1 MNDAPQITAATIHCT
16 GCRTEGVKFAY
27 CSDLCRI
34 RKCVSEKGLS
44 TCGDCREV
52 DACPIVGAIFRHAPD
67 ARENLRLRRPPE
79 SFRDR
84 PAVHRRIGL
93 PLRKTHKQNESP
105 RTLPATLIRRR
116 IFCTAA
122 PRTARRDSPAP
133 HLVPIPDGATIAIP
147 TLREEARKIP
157 AQGSTAAIPAPPSRC
172 EQRKAG
178 RPKPS
183 RKKIPAEADYFFAAA
198 CSASA
203 LITFNQSSVAALKFS

>member
-1 MNDAPQITAATIHCT
+1 MSTQETKPEPRRPKLRLPFDNRREDAGEWAFDHRAGLCVTLI
-16 GCRTEGVKFAY
+16 AY
-27 CSDLCRI
+27 LLLAI
-34 RKCVSEKGLS
+34 
-44 TCGDCREV
+44 
-52 DACPIVGAIFRHAPD
+52 AFVGAKIVVGG
-67 ARENLRLRRPPE
+67 
-79 SFRDR
+79 R
-84 PAVHRRIGL
+84 PAAHRRIGL

-157 AQGSTAAIPAPPSRC
+157 AQGSTAAIPAPPSRR
-172 EQRKAG
+172 ENEKAG

-183 RKKIPAEADYFFAAA
+183 RKKTPSKRTI
-198 CSASA
+198 
-203 LITFNQSSVAALKFS
+203 SSQRPCRPRR